1 MVKNYYL
8 ERFGAPSAGSEYN
21 SDRAA
26 LKNIEDTIIKNLS
39 GDQNSQFD
47 YFNQIYTQFLKP
59 NGETLYIQ
67 DELTGKMREVK
78 TKAEVAE
85 ALTQTMI
92 SLNAIAKDE
101 NKKKGVLSGT
111 LSVASLVP
119 YIKGPSKIIKG
130 ILNSMP
136 NRYMLNRTDVVVN
149 LSTKIIDS
157 NISNNKVLSNSFNN
171 LDKISNNPNNASY
184 RSEFSNNAKNI
195 LNIYYNTYKPFV
207 R

>member
-1 MVKNYYL
+1 MVKNSYL
-8 ERFGAPSAGSEYN
+8 ERFWAPSEGSEYN